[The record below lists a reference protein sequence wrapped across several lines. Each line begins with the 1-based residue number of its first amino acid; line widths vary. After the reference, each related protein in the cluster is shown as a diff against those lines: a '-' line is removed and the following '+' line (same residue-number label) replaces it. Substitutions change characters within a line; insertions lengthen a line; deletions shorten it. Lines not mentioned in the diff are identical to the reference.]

1 MFGQIVSAMSTDR
14 MPVGFIGHGNPMNVV
29 MEGRA
34 EPWRRWARSLP
45 TPKAVLTVSAHW
57 EDAPVTIGRT
67 RDHTE
72 LLYDFW
78 GFPEFM
84 YRIRYPAPG
93 APALADRVEA
103 LLAPHLSVARAD
115 RAIDHGA
122 WCPLIHLFPEA
133 DVPVLQIS
141 MPMDLSERALVALGA
156 ELSPLRDEGVFI
168 LATGN
173 LVHDLRH
180 ANLAA
185 DPEPPPYAEA
195 FDAWVASA
203 LERGDGAALESWREA
218 APDALRSHPS
228 AEHYRPILVAA
239 GAARGDQA
247 RFPVEGFEHGT
258 ISRRCV
264 VLD

>member
-1 MFGQIVSAMSTDR
+1 MFGQVVGTSER
-14 MPVGFIGHGNPMNVV
+14 MPVGFIGHGNPLNVV
-29 MEGRA
+29 MKDRS
-34 EPWRRWARSLP
+34 EPWREWARSLP
-45 TPKAVLTVSAHW
+45 APKAILTVSAHW

-84 YRIRYPAPG
+84 YRIGYPAPG

-103 LLAPHLSVARAD
+103 LLAPHLPVARAD
-115 RAIDHGA
+115 RPIDHGA
-122 WCPLIHLFPEA
+122 WCPLVHLFPQA

-141 MPMDLSERALVALGA
+141 MPMQMPERALVELGA

-180 ANLAA
+180 ANLAE
-185 DPEPPPYAEA
+185 DPEPPAYARA
-195 FDAWVASA
+195 FDAWVATA
-203 LERGDGAALESWREA
+203 LDRRDGGALESWREA
-218 APDALRSHPS
+218 APDPLLSHPS

-239 GAARGDQA
+239 GAARGAEA

-264 VLD
+264 LLD